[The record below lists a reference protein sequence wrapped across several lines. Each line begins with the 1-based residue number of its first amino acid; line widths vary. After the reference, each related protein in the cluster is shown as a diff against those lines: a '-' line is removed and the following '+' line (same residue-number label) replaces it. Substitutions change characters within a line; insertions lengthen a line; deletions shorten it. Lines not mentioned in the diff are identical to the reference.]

1 MNKKRLKDRRVQ
13 KTGTSYQDRIIL
25 ETPPTGLAAV
35 HTVAAGGHD
44 QNCAGEGDHQHPKKK
59 LIAGKNI
66 DSKSS
71 SK

>member
-25 ETPPTGLAAV
+25 ETPPTCLAAV

-44 QNCAGEGDHQHPKKK
+44 QNGAGEGDH
-59 LIAGKNI
+59 
-66 DSKSS
+66 
-71 SK
+71 